1 MPMLE
6 KWPSLPD
13 IDIVE
18 RTMRHFFEE
27 VGARPAP
34 VPAAD
39 VYETTDEIVVEL
51 DVPGYDV
58 EELRVTVSDHT
69 LSVVGDRKEETSK
82 HEKALRVRERLEA
95 HFERSFQLPFAA
107 ESDHVHAEFS
117 KGVLSMHVPKH
128 AAPGPRPVAIE
139 KK

>member
-13 IDIVE
+13 IDVVE
-18 RTMRHFFEE
+18 RTMRRFLDE
-27 VGARPAP
+27 VGATP
-34 VPAAD
+34 VAGPAAD

-51 DVPGYDV
+51 DVPGYDA
-58 EELRVTVSDHT
+58 EEIRVTISDHT

-82 HEKALRVRERLEA
+82 REKALRVRERLQA
-95 HFERSFQLPFAA
+95 HFERSFQLPFSV
-107 ESDHVHAEFS
+107 ESDRVQAEYA
-117 KGVLSMHVPKH
+117 KGVLTMHVPKH
-128 AAPGPRPVAIE
+128 TRPEPKPVLIE